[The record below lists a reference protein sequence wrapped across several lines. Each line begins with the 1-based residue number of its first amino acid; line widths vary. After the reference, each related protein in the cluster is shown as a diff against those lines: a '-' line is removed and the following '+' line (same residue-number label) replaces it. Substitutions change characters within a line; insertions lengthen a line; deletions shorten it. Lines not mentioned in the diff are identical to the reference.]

1 MPENMIKY
9 AVRVPINITRE
20 LLQTLLMKSSNPID
34 VQNPILIDKM
44 LFVISEIFR
53 VQLNNIWDDINDDGM
68 AHLQAKYL
76 KANLSRSG
84 GVTYKEVIDKLLAID
99 LIIVNKS
106 YRRLH
111 YSKGYAIKDFQ
122 YNLSFHQV
130 PLEVWTP
137 KPRVNSIETTPTGEK
152 IIDQI
157 RTNIEEITVDRKY
170 IDLVN
175 TTQINLYSIWQ
186 ILYNVESTIK
196 QTSKS
201 LEHNIGLRDI
211 YITSDDFGRVHHNI
225 TSIGK
230 KYRPA
235 FKILGEDIYSADMSG
250 SQLFFAIKK
259 LVAYS
264 KMKAGSKDWNVV
276 CQKLPDVPIFIENVL
291 SGKFYN
297 SIGKHLDLTE
307 EELKANKIQTLM
319 PIFSKKD
326 PKRKTK
332 YLKAL
337 EAVYPTFLSC
347 MNTLKKDDYSE
358 AAKYLQRQESS
369 VMINTV
375 CETLMKKGIW
385 FVPIHDCILTQKENI
400 QLVQEVIAESC
411 EKYNGFRP
419 HVKVS
424 NWTGART
431 VKVIGDADDI
441 RQHKIENILD
451 QKKREEMKPI
461 NSMLREIKQKNKTK
475 NII

>member
-9 AVRVPINITRE
+9 AVRVPVNITRE
-20 LLQTLLMKSSNPID
+20 LLQALLVKSNNPND
-34 VQNPILIDKM
+34 VHNPILLDKM

-53 VQLNNIWDDINDDGM
+53 VQLNNVWDDINEDGM

-99 LIIVNKS
+99 LIIINKS
-106 YRRLH
+106 YRKAH

-137 KPRVNSIETTPTGEK
+137 KPRVNGIESTPTGEK

-157 RTNIEEITVDRKY
+157 RTNIAEITVDRKY
-170 IDLVN
+170 IDFVN
-175 TTQINLYSIWQ
+175 KTQINLYSIWQ
-186 ILYNVESTIK
+186 ILYNVDSTIQ
-196 QTSKS
+196 QTSKR
-201 LEHNIGLRDI
+201 LEHNTGLRDI

-225 TSIGK
+225 SSIGK

-235 FKILGEDIYSADMSG
+235 FKILGEDIWGVDVSG
-250 SQLFFAIKK
+250 SQLFFILKK

-264 KMKAGSKDWNVV
+264 KMKGRTKDWKVV
-276 CQKLPDVPIFIENVL
+276 CQKLPDVPLFIENVL
-291 SGKFYN
+291 SGKFYI
-297 SIGKHLDLTE
+297 SIGDHLDMSE
-307 EELKANKIQTLM
+307 EELKANKVQTLM

-337 EAVYPTFLSC
+337 EAIYPTLMGC
-347 MNTLKKDDYSE
+347 INTMKKDDYTE
-358 AAKYLQRQESS
+358 AAKYLQREESS

-375 CETLMKKGIW
+375 CDSLMKKGIW
-385 FVPIHDCILTQKENI
+385 FVPIHDCILTQNENI
-400 QLVQEVIAESC
+400 QLVQDAIVESC
-411 EKYNGFRP
+411 DKYNGYRP

-424 NWTGART
+424 NWTG
-431 VKVIGDADDI
+431 VKTKKAISSDEEI
-441 RQHKIENILD
+441 RQHKIENLLD
-451 QKKREEMKPI
+451 QKKREKMRPI
-461 NSMLREIKQKNKTK
+461 NSLLREKKQKNKIK
-475 NII
+475 I